1 LIHHLGRGAFIALSI
16 WFVVAANRYYVAP
29 AAIRNFGSF
38 GETMLLWIIAALVGF
53 GGTFYYLMDR
63 VPNPPLEAGRFGVFT
78 LVLKS
83 LFDLGLASS
92 LQTQFGPTTSDLMN
106 SQEYWLE
113 MAILVVCAYLA
124 GQVFARARR
133 G

>member
-1 LIHHLGRGAFIALSI
+1 LIHHLGRGTFIALII
-16 WFVVAANRYYVAP
+16 WFVVAANRYFVAP

-38 GETMLLWIIAALVGF
+38 GETMLLWIIAAIVGF

-78 LVLKS
+78 LVLKA

-92 LQTQFGPTTSDLMN
+92 LQAHRGPTTAGLMN

-124 GQVFARARR
+124 GQVFVRARR
-133 G
+133 E